1 MSIPKVRAIDLGWGY
16 TKYSKVDENG
26 KVEFAAFPSL
36 APKSVGMDLSSS
48 ILGRRNTVTV
58 KVDGTEYEVG
68 PDSGDLD
75 SNDTTRNLNDMF
87 IFTDQYKAVFFG
99 ALHYMGT
106 PEIDLLV
113 VGLPISNM
121 GAAEKLK
128 ASMLGEH
135 KITDKRTVTVKD
147 VLVLAQPMG
156 ALYYCLG
163 SKKEL
168 GLEYM
173 DNDMNLIV
181 DPGFLTFDFLL
192 ANGQKIVETRS
203 GAHPAGVSKVL
214 RAISESI
221 STKHGIR
228 YENLTAIDRGLRRR
242 KIKINGTEEDLEPHI
257 RATRGV
263 LEGGLN
269 YMKNIVGQG
278 TDIDNIILVGGGAS
292 VYRKMLETFYPN
304 HKLVVLEDGQFAN
317 VKGFYQAGL
326 GFALSCADEAA

>member
-1 MSIPKVRAIDLGWGY
+1 MAAPIVRAIDLGWGY
-16 TKYSKVDENG
+16 TKYSKVDGEGN
-26 KVEFAAFPSL
+26 VSFASFPSL
-36 APKSVGMDLSSS
+36 APKSVGLDLSTS
-48 ILGRRNTVTV
+48 ILGRRDTVTV
-58 KVDGTEYEVG
+58 RVDGTEYEVG
-68 PDSGDLD
+68 PDAGDLD

-106 PEIDLLV
+106 PEIDMLV

-135 KITDKRTVTVKD
+135 KLADGRIVAVKD

-163 SKKEL
+163 NKKEL

-173 DNDMNLIV
+173 DEDMNLVV
-181 DPGFLTFDFLL
+181 DTGFLTLDFLL
-192 ANGQKIVETRS
+192 ANGQKVIETRS
-203 GAHPAGVSKVL
+203 GAHPAGISKVL
-214 RAISESI
+214 RAIAESI
-221 STKHGIR
+221 SAKHGIR
-228 YENLTAIDRGLRRR
+228 WENLSAIDRGLRRR

-263 LEGGLN
+263 LEGGVNFL
-269 YMKNIVGQG
+269 KNVVGAG

-304 HKLVVLEDGQFAN
+304 HTLTVLDDAQYAN

-326 GFALSCADEAA
+326 GYALS